1 MIKQFILA
9 ILFLLLLSVCLWAK
23 VPSTKVFYE
32 ISPIFQN
39 NEAKLK
45 ISLSFQ
51 GDKTGSTTIKLPL
64 EFGGQEQLY
73 KCVQNLKIITPNA
86 KLSDTDKPEIK
97 KITHLPNEKITLEYE
112 LVQDW
117 EGTPNAGGA
126 SQNAGGGY
134 RPIIKSDYFHVL
146 GNGTWILPELSDET
160 KLNISIVWEKFP
172 TEWKLANSFGANQT
186 KQNFQTDSGSFLSS
200 VFIGGD
206 FRVNQKLVKGKPI
219 FVALRGKWNFTDDEF
234 TNLVQK
240 IIEVERGFWNDFKHS
255 YYLVTAI
262 PLEGKN
268 AFSFGG
274 TGLTDSFATFMTTNA
289 NLDNIS
295 SLLSHEYF
303 HNWNTIA
310 FGGMKEPEALLYW
323 FSEGF
328 TDYYTYRLLFR
339 AGLIGAEKYLSQYNE
354 FLTDYYL
361 SAVRNESNQRV
372 LADFFKDYGV
382 SKLPYRRGFL
392 LATKWNQI
400 ILQQSNGKK
409 SLDDVMKDIFRD
421 AKNRKFKQISKE
433 YLINILSKYARYDF
447 ASDVE
452 KYVEKGETIGD
463 FKGVFGAC
471 AENFAAEI
479 GKYELGFSQ
488 DSLKDKIMSGVLKN
502 SAAYDAGLR
511 DGQKILGLSV
521 NFGDSTK
528 NVEITVEENGS
539 KKKINY
545 LPQSKEK
552 VAVPQ
557 FKLRKNI
564 SATEIKTCLNATNN

>member
-1 MIKQFILA
+1 MKQRIFFA
-9 ILFLLLLSVCLWAK
+9 ILLLLLFFEGLFAK
-23 VPSTKVFYE
+23 EKPTQVFYE
-32 ISPIFQN
+32 ISPFVQN

-51 GDKTGSTTIKLPL
+51 GGKTGETMIKLPL

-73 KCVQNLKIITPNA
+73 KCVRNLRVTTPNA
-86 KLSDTDKPEIK
+86 KLSETDKPEIK
-97 KITHLPNEKITLEYE
+97 KITHSPNEKITLEYE

-117 EGTPNAGGA
+117 EGNPNSGGA

-146 GNGTWILPELSDET
+146 GNGAWILPDLKEDA
-160 KLNISIVWEKFP
+160 KLTVSIVWSNFP
-172 TEWKLANSFGANQT
+172 KEWKWANSFGANQT
-186 KQNFQTDSGSFLSS
+186 KQTFQTDSGSFLSS
-200 VFIGGD
+200 VFVGGD
-206 FRVNQKLVKGKPI
+206 FRVNQKLVNGKPI
-219 FVALRGKWNFTDDEF
+219 VVALRGKWNFTDDEF

-240 IIEVERGFWNDFKHS
+240 VIEVERKFWNDFNHP

-268 AFSFGG
+268 SYSFGG

-289 NLDNIS
+289 KLDNIS

-328 TDYYTYRLLFR
+328 TDYYAYRLLFR
-339 AGLIGAEKYLSQYNE
+339 AGLIDAERYLAQYNE

-361 SAVRNESNQRV
+361 SDVRNEGNQRV

-382 SKLPYRRGFL
+382 GKLPYRRGFL

-400 ILQQSNGKK
+400 IMQQSNGKK

-421 AKNRKFKQISKE
+421 AKKGKIKQISKE
-433 YLINILSKYARYDF
+433 YLLNLFAKYANYNF
-447 ASDVE
+447 ATDIE
-452 KYVEKGETIGD
+452 KYVENGETIGD
-463 FKGVFGAC
+463 FNGVFGNC
-471 AENFAAEI
+471 VENFEVKK
-479 GKYELGFSQ
+479 GKFELGFDFEKSRTA
-488 DSLKDKIMSGVLKN
+488 KIISELISN
-502 SAAYDAGLR
+502 SAAFEAGL
-511 DGQKILGLSV
+511 
-521 NFGDSTK
+521 
-528 NVEITVEENGS
+528 
-539 KKKINY
+539 
-545 LPQSKEK
+545 
-552 VAVPQ
+552 
-557 FKLRKNI
+557 
-564 SATEIKTCLNATNN
+564 